1 MPAVAPSWLSLQ
13 PMQGIGKLSYCSH
26 HSAMLCVYMYVRTYV
41 QLSAC
46 HACVCVRHNVAAVP
60 LRVTASC
67 SSLGRLLVPA
77 RRMRALGHA
86 VVRFH
91 ACCDSDSEPASAPLP
106 PDQPAALDANGAWR
120 RLARIASRGAGSV
133 GSATRSSSFAVVVV
147 LAMVAETR
155 LGHREPD
162 VGIDISLTLPLC
174 FVSLSLLSVLPL
186 TASQSRGEPFLH
198 PIPKTRSRSARG
210 WPGPLVPAAMEG
222 ASPPPRACS
231 VSASLPARIV
241 SRTGTGGGRGPRSS
255 CLSSCMLLR
264 GAAAAAVVP
273 VPEPAPPKPSPSRRC
288 HHPPPPHASTPAAV
302 LLPSIHPSIH
312 PDSHPSL
319 PDGAPPW
326 SVLDTDFREPPRTP
340 SSARFVRPPRWR
352 EPPGWA
358 GGSVAAAAPGV
369 ACLARLPHS
378 FAGSLTVAA
387 MSNGLEL
394 GNGCRV
400 GCVKYRG
407 VQGTVRMDK
416 QQTDRHWTDRQTAT
430 VVCWPFLNGPR
441 NSDCFQQGRGGGD

>member
-1 MPAVAPSWLSLQ
+1 MAVSGLAMRHWDTSCIIMPAVAPSWLSLQ
-13 PMQGIGKLSYCSH
+13 PMQGSGKLSYCSH

-60 LRVTASC
+60 RRVTASC
-67 SSLGRLLVPA
+67 SSRRAACLSLPAECEHSCMRSFGSMLVA
-77 RRMRALGHA
+77 TATASQRALRFRRTSPLHSMRMGHGA
-86 VVRFH
+86 
-91 ACCDSDSEPASAPLP
+91 ASLASLVEV
-106 PDQPAALDANGAWR
+106 
-120 RLARIASRGAGSV
+120 LARSPWW
-133 GSATRSSSFAVVVV
+133 SSSPWWPRRDWGTESLMSGSIFLSLCLFA
-147 LAMVAETR
+147 
-155 LGHREPD
+155 
-162 VGIDISLTLPLC
+162 S
-174 FVSLSLLSVLPL
+174 SLSLLSVLPL

-198 PIPKTRSRSARG
+198 PIPKTRSRSARR

-222 ASPPPRACS
+222 ASPPPPACS

-241 SRTGTGGGRGPRSS
+241 SRTGTEEGREGSS
-255 CLSSCMLLR
+255 IMMLSSCVLLLLWFR
-264 GAAAAAVVP
+264 
-273 VPEPAPPKPSPSRRC
+273 SRN
-288 HHPPPPHASTPAAV
+288 PPPQAQSVQVDGATTHHHLTHPRP
-302 LLPSIHPSIH
+302 PPCWCRPSIH

-416 QQTDRHWTDRQTAT
+416 QQTDRQTLDRQTD
-430 VVCWPFLNGPR
+430 CNGCLLAFPQR
-441 NSDCFQQGRGGGD
+441 PAQL